1 VNENSK
7 YGSSLASKRAGPP
20 PGRKPQGAI
29 DVIGGEREGGVI
41 TVSSR
46 RTYWGVIR
54 FFIKKCQFRSWVVEE
69 EEESV
74 ETMEVMQV
82 PLTLT

>member
-41 TVSSR
+41 TVSIHK
-46 RTYWGVIR
+46 TCWGVIR
-54 FFIKKCQFRSWVVEE
+54 FFIKKN
-69 EEESV
+69 
-74 ETMEVMQV
+74 
-82 PLTLT
+82 PI